1 MSGKQL
7 CGEGPRDPGG
17 HEAER
22 EAAACACGKGSSW
35 LPGLLQAEC
44 CEQGE
49 RCDPCALLPSDE
61 APVELCVQFWVLHY
75 KRELERV
82 ELIL

>member
-7 CGEGPRDPGG
+7 CGERPRDPGG
-17 HEAER
+17 HEAEH
-22 EAAACACGKGSSW
+22 EAAACACGRGSSW

-49 RCDPCALLPSDE
+49 QCDPSPLVLSGE
-61 APVELCVQFWVLHY
+61 AAVEFCVQFWVLHD
-75 KRELERV
+75 KSEMERV
-82 ELIL
+82 E